1 MKMDCRFCGLKDD
14 RTRIIS
20 EHKYCYAILSNPRL
34 MKGHILIIPKRHVE
48 KLSELNAKERLELFE
63 VLQKYSQKILDL
75 KISKGYSIHMNY
87 MPMLPESKTKV
98 DHLHIHIW
106 PRDKDDEIYMKMLKN
121 QQGLFKDL
129 AEKELKRFKNILK

>member
-106 PRDKDDEIYMKMLKN
+106 PRDSKDELFLKMFRHQEGIFKDISEKECKEMLK
-121 QQGLFKDL
+121 K
-129 AEKELKRFKNILK
+129 LK

>member
-1 MKMDCRFCGLKDD
+1 
-14 RTRIIS
+14 
-20 EHKYCYAILSNPRL
+20 

>member
-1 MKMDCRFCGLKDD
+1 MDCRFCGLKDD